1 MKYSWFMAALGLA
14 ACLGAGGAQA
24 QSGAVKFPERPIRII
39 VPFSAGGSTD
49 ILARMTADTLSA
61 RFKQPVVVE
70 NRPGASGNIGMGA
83 VAKAAPDGYTLLFT
97 STNLTLNPFVIDNVP
112 YDPIKDFSGVTMVAF
127 APLLLF
133 VRPDLEGNTLD
144 KLIAYGKSH
153 PGELNFSSSGAG
165 GAPHL
170 AGEMLK
176 RRAGIDMTHVPYAGA
191 APAITD
197 IVSGQVQMTFTT
209 YVSARS
215 MLEGGRLKALAVA
228 SKQRLPVLPEVATF
242 EELGMKDFEFGTM
255 FGLLAPKET
264 PREIVRKIYD
274 AVKAASGEPAFKDQ
288 IVAQGAT
295 VVVDTPKEY
304 DAYLAEDVAKWKAMI
319 QEIGVI
325 SKN

>member
-1 MKYSWFMAALGLA
+1 MKHSWLIAAFGLV
-14 ACLGAGGAQA
+14 ACMST
-24 QSGAVKFPERPIRII
+24 SGAHATADAANFPERPIRVI

-49 ILARMTADTLSA
+49 ILARMTADTLST
-61 RFKQPVVVE
+61 RLKQPVVVE

-97 STNLTLNPFVIDNVP
+97 STNLTLNPFVIDSVP

-133 VRPDLEGNTLD
+133 VRPDFQGNSLD
-144 KLIAYGKSH
+144 KLVAYGKSH

-197 IVSGQVQMTFTT
+197 IVAGQVQMTFTT

-228 SKQRLPVLPEVATF
+228 SKQRLPVLPDVATF
-242 EELGMKDFEFGTM
+242 AELGMKDFEFGTM
-255 FGLLAPKET
+255 FGLLAPKGT
-264 PREIVRKIYD
+264 PKEVIAKLYGAIH
-274 AVKAASGEPAFKDQ
+274 AASDTQTFKDQ
-288 IVAQGAT
+288 IISQGAT
-295 VVVDTPKEY
+295 VVVDTPDEY
-304 DAYLAEDVAKWKAMI
+304 DAYLAADVKKWKAMI
-319 QEIGVI
+319 QEIGTI

>member
-1 MKYSWFMAALGLA
+1 MKHSWLIAALGLV
-14 ACLGAGGAQA
+14 ACISTGGAHA
-24 QSGAVKFPERPIRII
+24 AADAANFPERPIRII

-61 RFKQPVVVE
+61 RLKQPVVVE

-83 VAKAAPDGYTLLFT
+83 VAKSAPDGYTLLFT
-97 STNLTLNPFVIDNVP
+97 STNLTLNPFVIESIP
-112 YDPIKDFSGVTMVAF
+112 YDPIKDFAGVTMVAF

-133 VRPDLEGNTLD
+133 VRPDFQGNTLD
-144 KLIAYGKSH
+144 KLVAYGKSH

-176 RRAGIDMTHVPYAGA
+176 RRAGMDMTHVPYAGA

-197 IVSGQVQMTFTT
+197 IVAGQVQMTFTT

-215 MLEGGRLKALAVA
+215 MLEGGRLKVLAVA
-228 SKQRLPVLPEVATF
+228 SKQRLPVLPDVATF
-242 EELGMKDFEFGTM
+242 AELGMKDFEFGTM
-255 FGLLAPKET
+255 FGLLAPKGT
-264 PREIVRKIYD
+264 PKEVIAKLYGAIH
-274 AVKAASGEPAFKDQ
+274 AASDTQTFKEQ
-288 IVAQGAT
+288 IISQGAT
-295 VVVDTPKEY
+295 VVVDTPDEY
-304 DAYLAEDVAKWKAMI
+304 DAYLAADVKKWKAMI
-319 QEIGVI
+319 QEIGTI